1 MPARLPRARLQLEWV
16 LFGFRQF
23 ALFIF
28 YVNLKP
34 VASYSTPHVHGN
46 SLRRTV
52 LSSRGVAVQFHTP
65 YEGYPMEPQAEGET
79 GRPHLLLRVEQQL
92 HVLETRT
99 YTRVVHDSEHRAA
112 AVMLVEKKVRRASGG
127 VGESIN
133 HSEQMYACVLRTS
146 SEVAR
151 VS

>member
-79 GRPHLLLRVEQQL
+79 GRPHLLLRK
-92 HVLETRT
+92 
-99 YTRVVHDSEHRAA
+99 D
-112 AVMLVEKKVRRASGG
+112 
-127 VGESIN
+127 
-133 HSEQMYACVLRTS
+133 
-146 SEVAR
+146 R
-151 VS
+151 VSQCNSGLTALWLLSVEATGSSGTNYNGSRDRTANGRTRLLQVQGRLKVFPRK